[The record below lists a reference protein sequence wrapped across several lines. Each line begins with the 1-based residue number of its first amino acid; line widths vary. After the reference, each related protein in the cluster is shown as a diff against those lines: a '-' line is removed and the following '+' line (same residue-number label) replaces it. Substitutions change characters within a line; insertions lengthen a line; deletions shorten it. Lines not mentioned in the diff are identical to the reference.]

1 MPSLWSPWSLWS
13 LCAALPALLLASQVT
28 PTHPSEICQVA
39 PSWEVQGHTPM
50 EEHRGKVVVV
60 ALLKAS

>member
-1 MPSLWSPWSLWS
+1 MPSLWSLWQ
-13 LCAALPALLLASQVT
+13 CAALPALLWASQVT
-28 PTHPSEICQVA
+28 HRSEICEAA
-39 PSWEVQGHTPM
+39 PRWEVEGRAPM